1 MSLNNPQMH
10 EGFVPAYQVSAVP
23 FVTSSAV
30 TTLNEISFPFV
41 TRFFTIQNMSSSTL
55 RFGFT
60 QLGVQGTNYFSI
72 PSGSSYTG
80 EIRTDRLYVSSST
93 AASISYSIIAGLTGV
108 PTRNFLTITGSNGF
122 TGVG

>member
-1 MSLNNPQMH
+1 MH

>member
-1 MSLNNPQMH
+1 MSLNNPAMH

-30 TTLNEISFPFV
+30 TTVNQIDFPFV
-41 TRFFTIQNMSSSTL
+41 TRFFTVQNTSSTPL

-60 QLGVQGTNYFSI
+60 QLGVQGTNYFVI

-80 EIRTDRLYVSSST
+80 EIRTDRLFVSSST
-93 AASISYSIIAGLTGV
+93 AASISYSVIAGLTGV
-108 PTRNFLTITGSNGF
+108 PNRNFQTITGSNGF
-122 TGVG
+122 AGVG

>member
-1 MSLNNPQMH
+1 MSLNNPSMH

-30 TTLNEISFPFV
+30 TTVNQVSFPYV
-41 TRFFTIQNMSSSTL
+41 TRFFTIQNNSSLAL

-60 QLGVQGTNYFSI
+60 QLGVQGTNYFTI
-72 PSGSSYTG
+72 PSGSNYTG
-80 EIRTDRLYVSSST
+80 EIRTDRLFLSSST

-108 PTRNFLTITGSNGF
+108 PTRNFSIITGSNGF
-122 TGVG
+122 DGVG

>member
-1 MSLNNPQMH
+1 MH

-30 TTLNEISFPFV
+30 TTVNQIDFPYV
-41 TRFFTIQNMSSSTL
+41 TRFFTVQNNSALTL

-60 QLGVQGTNYFSI
+60 QLGVQGTNYFTI

-80 EIRTDRLYVSSST
+80 EIRTGVLFLSSST
-93 AASISYSIIAGLTGV
+93 AASISYSVIAGLTGI

>member
-1 MSLNNPQMH
+1 MSLNNPSMH

-23 FVTSSAV
+23 FVTSSTV
-30 TTLNEISFPFV
+30 TTVNQVSFPFV
-41 TRFFTIQNMSSSTL
+41 TRFFTIQNNSSLTL

-60 QLGVQGTNYFSI
+60 EAGVKGTNYFSV

-80 EIRTDRLYVSSST
+80 EIRTDTLFLSSST
-93 AASISYSIIAGLTGV
+93 AASISYSVIAGLTGI

-122 TGVG
+122 VGVG

>member
-1 MSLNNPQMH
+1 MSLNNPAMH

-23 FVTSSAV
+23 FVTSSTV
-30 TTLNEISFPFV
+30 TTVNEVTFPFV
-41 TRFFTIQNMSSSTL
+41 TRFFTIQNMSALTL

-80 EIRTDRLYVSSST
+80 EIRTDRLFVSSST
-93 AASISYSIIAGLTGV
+93 AAAISYSVIAGLTGV
-108 PTRNFLTITGSNGF
+108 PTRNFTTITGSNGF
-122 TGVG
+122 MGVG

>member
-1 MSLNNPQMH
+1 MSLNNPAMH

-23 FVTSSAV
+23 FVTSSTV
-30 TTLNEISFPFV
+30 TTVNEVTFPFV
-41 TRFFTIQNMSSSTL
+41 TRFFTIQNMSSLTL

-80 EIRTDRLYVSSST
+80 EIRTDRLFVSSST
-93 AASISYSIIAGLTGV
+93 AASISYSVIAGLTGV
-108 PTRNFLTITGSNGF
+108 PTRNFTTITGSNGF
-122 TGVG
+122 IGVG

>member
-1 MSLNNPQMH
+1 MSLNNPVMH

-30 TTLNEISFPFV
+30 TTMNEISFPFV
-41 TRFFTIQNMSSSTL
+41 TRFFTIQNTSSIPL

-60 QLGVQGTNYFSI
+60 ELGVKGTNYFVV
-72 PSGSSYTG
+72 PSGSDYFG

-93 AASISYSIIAGLTGV
+93 AASISYSVIAGLTGV
-108 PTRNFLTITGSNGF
+108 PNRNFLTITGSNGF
-122 TGVG
+122 EGVG